1 MIDEFQ
7 SPVINEISKAMSDF
21 QLNMP
26 ILEKTGANFTKGKAA
41 DMGDIVTVARTC
53 SKYGLSFSQAQVS
66 IVRDGTK
73 TESFVQ
79 TFVRHVS
86 GQWISGGLMPVLP
99 EKAGAANYGAALT
112 YAKKYSLQ
120 SVFGIA
126 DYNETDIDDELSL
139 SLDDELSPR
148 LSSGHSGEGN
158 EGGATASSQG
168 EPQVAPPSPLERIEA
183 AKNMDDIQAL
193 WSAPDINTDDPAI
206 FNAFDKK
213 VSEINNAVKE

>member
-1 MIDEFQ
+1 MTMIDEFQ
-7 SPVINEISKAMSDF
+7 SPEINEISKAMSDF

-66 IVRDGTK
+66 IVRENIK

-126 DYNETDIDDELSL
+126 DYNENDIDDELSL
-139 SLDDELSPR
+139 R
-148 LSSGHSGEGN
+148 LSSLNQEGEGN
-158 EGGATASSQG
+158 EGGASLVAQS
-168 EPQVAPPSPLERIEA
+168 EPQKAPPSPLEKIEA

-206 FNAFDKK
+206 YKAFDKK
-213 VSEINNAVKE
+213 VSEINNAEKE